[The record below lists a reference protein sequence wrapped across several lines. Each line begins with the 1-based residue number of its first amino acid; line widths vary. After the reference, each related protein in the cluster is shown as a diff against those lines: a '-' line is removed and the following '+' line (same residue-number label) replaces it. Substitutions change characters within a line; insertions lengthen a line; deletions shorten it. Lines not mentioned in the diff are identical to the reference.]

1 MIHWIMLIS
10 RQGKVRLAKWYAPS
24 TSSSRTQTMRDVVA
38 LVLPRSPKMC
48 NVVDW
53 KAGKLVYK
61 RYASLFFVA
70 QIDPDDNELLA
81 MELLHT
87 YVEIL
92 DQYFTSVC
100 ELDLIFN
107 FTRAYW
113 ILDELVG
120 AGELLDASKAA
131 VLNVVGTADVLAE
144 RVPEFGP
151 GAAMVAAAASQAA
164 SSGGRAGSSSNSV
177 VPYNIGYP

>member
-1 MIHWIMLIS
+1 
-10 RQGKVRLAKWYAPS
+10 
-24 TSSSRTQTMRDVVA
+24 MRDVFA
-38 LVLPRSPKMC
+38 LVLPRPQRMC

-61 RYASLFFVA
+61 RYASLYFVA
-70 QIDPDDNELLA
+70 QIDQDDNELMA

-92 DQYFTSVC
+92 DSYFTSVC

-120 AGELLDASKAA
+120 AGELLDASKPA
-131 VLNVVGTADVLAE
+131 VLNAVGTADILAE

-151 GAAMVAAAASQAA
+151 GAAMVAAASAQA
-164 SSGGRAGSSSNSV
+164 SSSSSGRGSHSGTAGAF
-177 VPYNIGYP
+177 PGGYP